1 MQSLLDCK
9 KEYTDIILDNITVPI
24 CTIIYDMYKCS
35 MNIQEF
41 QNKMAHIKN
50 WNNNLIQETYEK
62 ILKNCQ
68 DNKSTIISKLLN
80 EIILINV
87 KLKTENTNIKLKNI
101 NLVTMTDFIHK
112 CLINTG
118 IYCWKNAYLFSH
130 KNLKPSE
137 KQYHLNIIEKNI
149 RKIIKITIRD
159 CTPLDLILNNMEQY
173 IQHNKKKQQQS
184 EEDEEESEEEEEEA
198 EEEDQEES
206 EEDEEQDQEES
217 EEEEEEAEE
226 EEESEEEEEEAEESE
241 EEAEES
247 EEEVKKEEEA
257 EVKKEEEAEVKKE
270 EEIKGG
276 IKNKQQPEKIE
287 DVKIINIPVNEN
299 ITTTNKKKENKT
311 KKQPIEYASETEKSS
326 SDNDD
331 DDDDDNDNEIEE
343 IKPLKNNIIIKQN
356 DIVQVD
362 NDDNDDEDEL
372 IINKD
377 KKKHN
382 KKTVIYTNDSS
393 SESDGNEG
401 NYKDKNI
408 TINKTR
414 YYK

>member
-184 EEDEEESEEEEEEA
+184 EEEESEEEEEEA
-198 EEEDQEES
+198 EE
-206 EEDEEQDQEES
+206 DEEVEEEE

-226 EEESEEEEEEAEESE
+226 EESEEEAEEEEEEESE
-241 EEAEES
+241 EEAE
-247 EEEVKKEEEA
+247 VKKEEET

-326 SDNDD
+326 SDDDNDNDNDD
-331 DDDDDNDNEIEE
+331 DNDDNDNDNDDDNDNDNEIEE

-362 NDDNDDEDEL
+362 KDDEDDEDEL

-377 KKKHN
+377 KKKDN

-393 SESDGNEG
+393 SESDGNEC

-408 TINKTR
+408 INKTR